1 MIGRIT
7 HQTIQRSTLRN
18 LQTNLSAMAGLQ
30 AQMSSGKKIQ
40 VPSDDPAVAG
50 SVMHLRATQ
59 RQLDQYSRNATDG
72 DSWLTTVDSALAG
85 SLTSLRRVRD
95 LVVQS
100 GNGGLGPTS
109 REAIAAEL
117 EGLRDDLTSQ
127 ANTTYL
133 GRTVFAGTS
142 GAGVAFDDT
151 YAWNGSTTA
160 TVERQIGPS
169 TVVRV
174 DADGAQV
181 YGEGAGSVFALV
193 DDLAADLRAGV
204 DVTDRLDAIDD
215 RMDAMLTATASTG
228 SRQRVLQSVATEL
241 TGQALTVK
249 SQLAGAED
257 IDLAEVIMNLKLQE
271 VAYQGALGAG
281 ARVLQPSLLD
291 FLR

>member
-18 LQTNLSAMAGLQ
+18 LQTNLGAMANLQ

-50 SVMHLRATQ
+50 SVMHLRSTQ

-72 DSWLTTVDSALAG
+72 DSWLTTVDSALSS

-100 GNGGLGPTS
+100 GNGGLGQSS
-109 REAIAAEL
+109 RDALATEL
-117 EGLRDDLTSQ
+117 EGLRDDLMSQ

-142 GAGVAFDDT
+142 GAGVAFDDAYT
-151 YAWNGSTTA
+151 WNGSATA
-160 TVERQIGPS
+160 SVERQIGP
-169 TVVRV
+169 TTTVRV

-193 DDLAADLRAGV
+193 DELAADLRAGV

-281 ARVLQPSLLD
+281 ARVLQPSLMD

>member
-7 HQTIQRSTLRN
+7 HQTIQLSTLRN
-18 LQTNLSAMAGLQ
+18 LQTNLDAMARLQ
-30 AQMSSGKKIQ
+30 GQMSSGKKIQ
-40 VPSDDPAVAG
+40 VPSDDPAVTG
-50 SVMHLRATQ
+50 SLMHLRSTQ
-59 RQLDQYSRNATDG
+59 RQLDQYSRNAADG
-72 DSWLTTVDSALAG
+72 DSWLTTVDSALSS
-85 SLTSLRRVRD
+85 SLASMRRVRD

-100 GNGGLGPTS
+100 GNGGLGPSS
-109 REAIAAEL
+109 REALAAEL
-117 EGLRDDLTSQ
+117 DGLRDDLLSQ

-142 GAGVAFDDT
+142 GAGVAFDAA
-151 YAWNGSTTA
+151 YAWSGSPTA

-169 TVVRV
+169 TTVRV

-181 YGEGAGSVFALV
+181 YGQGADSVFALV
-193 DDLAADLRAGV
+193 DRLAADLRAGI
-204 DVTDRLDAIDD
+204 DVTDRLDAIDA
-215 RMDAMLTATASTG
+215 RMDAMLTSIASTG
-228 SRQRVLQSVATEL
+228 SRQRVLQSVAAEL

-249 SQLAGAED
+249 TQVAGAED
-257 IDLAEVIMNLKLQE
+257 IDLAEVIMNLQLQE